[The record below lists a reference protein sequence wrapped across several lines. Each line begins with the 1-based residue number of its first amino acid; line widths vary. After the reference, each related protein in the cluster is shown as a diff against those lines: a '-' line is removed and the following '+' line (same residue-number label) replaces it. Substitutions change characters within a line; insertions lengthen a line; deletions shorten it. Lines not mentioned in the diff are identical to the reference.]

1 MEGESAMALWT
12 EWVSA
17 YETGGKNFT
26 ETAVVDLNGSDN
38 VYASVA
44 LSKFNG
50 NGSSPQAEIYISGYV
65 QNGNPYSGS
74 WDELLGDGISSI
86 TVSLTVNN
94 ANAKGVM
101 TITTDR

>member
-1 MEGESAMALWT
+1 MALWT

-17 YETGGKNFT
+17 NETGGHNFT
-26 ETAVVDLNGSDN
+26 ETATVNLNGSDS
-38 VYASVA
+38 VCASCA

-50 NGSSPQAEIYISGYV
+50 NGGSPQAETFISGYV
-65 QNGNPYSGS
+65 QSGRPYSGS
-74 WDELLGDGISSI
+74 WNDLYANGISSI

-94 ANAKGVM
+94 ATAKGVL

>member
-1 MEGESAMALWT
+1 MTLWT

-17 YETGGKNFT
+17 NETGGNNFT
-26 ETAVVDLNGSDN
+26 ETEVVNLNGSYS
-38 VYASVA
+38 VYASCG

-50 NGSSPQAEIYISGYV
+50 NGGSPQAEIFISEYV
-65 QNGNPYSGS
+65 QNGSPHQGS
-74 WDELLGDGISSI
+74 WDELYANGISSI

-94 ANAKGVM
+94 ATAKGVL